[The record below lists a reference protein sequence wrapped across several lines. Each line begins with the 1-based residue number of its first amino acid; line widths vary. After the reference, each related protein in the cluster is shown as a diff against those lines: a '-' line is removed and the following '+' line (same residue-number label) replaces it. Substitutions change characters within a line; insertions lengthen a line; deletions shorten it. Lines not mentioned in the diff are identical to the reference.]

1 VWFFGKRAP
10 AAARESEAG
19 RLART
24 AQVIGICRFSWPA
37 LGGFKTE
44 HRNPEERA
52 AYLYAP
58 ARLDERFRLFEAF
71 TLPSIRAQTDPDFT
85 FLIVIGPDLPADR
98 LAQLRALVA
107 DVPQAVIHAQPP
119 GNHRAGMKE
128 AINHHRR
135 RGVWSLQ
142 FRHDDDDAVNLRF
155 VALLR
160 QTFAAHLPLFRD
172 QRHGVIDF
180 TRGWNARADARGLLA
195 EPTQHLFLGLGSAM
209 VIRPDVALSV
219 MNFGHHDAWQHMPA
233 IIRTD
238 PDMWL
243 RGINEHN
250 DSGDALGRR
259 LERLDP
265 AGEARFEA
273 AFGISAERVRAI
285 FAR

>member
-1 VWFFGKRAP
+1 RRV
-10 AAARESEAG
+10 AAKPVESEG
-19 RLART
+19 ERLART

-37 LGGFKTE
+37 LGGFKTK
-44 HRNPEERA
+44 HDTPEQRA

-98 LAQLRALVA
+98 LAQLQALVA

-135 RGVWSLQ
+135 RGIWSLQ
-142 FRHDDDDAVNLRF
+142 FRHDDDDAINLRF

-160 QTFAAHLPLFRD
+160 QTFATHLPLFGD
-172 QRHGVIDF
+172 QRHGVIAF
-180 TRGWNARADARGLLA
+180 SRGWNARPDAQGIQA
-195 EPTQHLFLGLGSAM
+195 EPTKHLFPAVGSGMA
-209 VIRPDVALSV
+209 IRPDVALSG
-219 MNFGHHDAWQHMPA
+219 MNFGHHDAWMHMPA
-233 IIRTD
+233 IIRTE

-243 RGINEHN
+243 RGINDHN

-259 LERLDP
+259 LERLD
-265 AGEARFEA
+265 AEGEARFES
-273 AFGISAERVRAI
+273 AFGISAARMRAI
-285 FAR
+285 YGR